1 MYDVSTKPYLIRA
14 IYEWCVDQGYTPYL
28 AVKVD
33 AQTKVPME
41 FVKDGQIVLNVS
53 YTATRHLK
61 IGNEFIN
68 FSARFNGSSR
78 ELEVPIHAVIG
89 VFAKE
94 NGQGMFFQPSEEGVQ
109 TTSGLTTGTESP
121 HAEAPASADSGRG
134 DTGEAP
140 PPKPPRGGHLKVVK

>member
-1 MYDVSTKPYLIRA
+1 MDEVSTKPYLIRA
-14 IYEWCVDQGYTPYL
+14 IYEWCVDQGLTPHV
-28 AVKVD
+28 AVQVD

-61 IGNEFIN
+61 IGNDFIN

-78 ELEVPIHAVIG
+78 ELQVPIHAVIG

-94 NGQGMFFQPSEEGVQ
+94 NGQGMFFQASDEVSAATVTQ
-109 TTSGLTTGTESP
+109 STAASTS
-121 HAEAPASADSGRG
+121 D
-134 DTGEAP
+134 DAP
-140 PPKPPRGGHLKVVK
+140 PPAKPPRGGHLKVVK

>member
-14 IYEWCVDQGYTPYL
+14 IYEWCVDQSFTPYL
-28 AVKVD
+28 AVRVD

-53 YTATRHLK
+53 YTATRQLK

-68 FSARFNGSSR
+68 FSARFNGTSR

-89 VFAKE
+89 IFAKE
-94 NGQGMFFQPSEEGVQ
+94 NGQGMFFQPADENTQGTATTQNTEDSTEQ
-109 TTSGLTTGTESP
+109 TL
-121 HAEAPASADSGRG
+121 AEDAP
-134 DTGEAP
+134 P
-140 PPKPPRGGHLKVVK
+140 PPKPPRGGHLKIVK

>member
-1 MYDVSTKPYLIRA
+1 MDEVSTKPYLIRA
-14 IYEWCVDQGYTPYL
+14 IYEWCVDQGLTPHV
-28 AVKVD
+28 AVQVD

-61 IGNEFIN
+61 IGNDFIN

-78 ELEVPIHAVIG
+78 ELQVPIHAVIG

-94 NGQGMFFQPSEEGVQ
+94 NGQGMFFQATDDAAAATATQS
-109 TTSGLTTGTESP
+109 T
-121 HAEAPASADSGRG
+121 AASASD
-134 DTGEAP
+134 DAP
-140 PPKPPRGGHLKVVK
+140 PPAKPPRGGHLKVVK